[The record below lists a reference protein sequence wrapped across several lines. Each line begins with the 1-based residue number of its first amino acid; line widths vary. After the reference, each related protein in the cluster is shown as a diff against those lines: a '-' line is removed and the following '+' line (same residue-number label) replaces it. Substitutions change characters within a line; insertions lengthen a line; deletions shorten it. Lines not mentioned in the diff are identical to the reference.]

1 MKKLLML
8 GGSLYQ
14 TYAIKEAVR
23 LGYYVITCDYL
34 PSNPGHKYA
43 HEYYN
48 VSTTDKNA
56 VLALAQ
62 KLNVDGVVAYASDPA
77 APTAAYVCE
86 QMGLPTSP
94 YKSVEILSNKDLFR
108 DFLQK
113 NAFNC
118 PKAMGFTTYEEA
130 LAHIDEFKFPVMV
143 KPVDSS
149 GSKGINKMTNKSQ
162 LKAFVEDALH
172 YSRGKRFLIEEF
184 IVKKGHQ
191 ISGDAFSVDGKL
203 IFHCLGNEFY
213 DPNCDKDF
221 APLGECWPFQMD
233 HKYIEDLEEQLQRL
247 MTLLEMKSNAYNV
260 EAIVGEDDK
269 VYLLELGARSGGSL
283 IPQVTEYATG
293 INMVTWVIQ
302 AAAGDSINLSVLNGK
317 REMPIQGFWSNYMVH
332 ANDTGAFQCI
342 EFEENFKKNH
352 LVEWV
357 TDIKAGDPVHK
368 FRDAQDCIGEFIL
381 KYEDM
386 QQMFEVIKNIESY
399 IKVEVIPSI

>member
-1 MKKLLML
+1 MKKILML

-34 PSNPGHKYA
+34 PDNPGHKFA
-43 HEYYN
+43 HEYHN
-48 VSTTDKNA
+48 VSTTDKEA

-62 KLNVDGVVAYASDPA
+62 ELKVNGIVAYASDPA

-86 QMGLPTSP
+86 KLGLPTSP

-113 NAFNC
+113 NHFNC
-118 PKAMGFTTYEEA
+118 PKAMGFTTYEDA
-130 LAHIDEFKFPVMV
+130 LAHIDEFKMPVMV

-149 GSKGINKMTNKSQ
+149 GSKGINKMTDKSQ

-191 ISGDAFSVDGKL
+191 ISGDAFSVDGRL
-203 IFHCLGNEFY
+203 VFHCLGNEFY

-233 HKYIEDLEEQLQRL
+233 HKYIDDLERQLQRL
-247 MTLLEMKSNAYNV
+247 MTLLNMKSNAYNV
-260 EAIVGEDDK
+260 EAIVGEDDN

-283 IPQVTEYATG
+283 IPQVTKYATG
-293 INMVTWVIQ
+293 VDMVTYVVK
-302 AAAGDSINLSVLNGK
+302 AAMGEDCSDLKMV
-317 REMPIQGFWSNYMVH
+317 EPTGFWSNYMVH
-332 ANDTGAFQCI
+332 ANETGLFQSI
-342 EFEENFKKNH
+342 EFDPEFEKNH
-352 LVEWV
+352 LVDWV
-357 TDIKAGDPVHK
+357 TDIKVGDPVHK

-381 KYEDM
+381 KYDSME
-386 QQMFEVIKNIESY
+386 QMFETIKNIEKY
-399 IKVEVIPSI
+399 IFIKVK

>member
-1 MKKLLML
+1 MKKILML

-34 PSNPGHKYA
+34 PDNPGHKFA
-43 HEYYN
+43 HEYHN
-48 VSTTDKNA
+48 VSTTDKEA
-56 VLALAQ
+56 VLALA
-62 KLNVDGVVAYASDPA
+62 KELKVDGIVAYASDPA

-86 QMGLPTSP
+86 KLGLPSSP

-113 NAFNC
+113 NHFNC
-118 PKAMGFTTYEEA
+118 PKAMGFTTYEDA
-130 LAHIDEFKFPVMV
+130 LAHIDEFKMPVMV

-149 GSKGINKMTNKSQ
+149 GSKGINKMTDKSQ

-203 IFHCLGNEFY
+203 VFHCLGNEFY

-233 HKYIEDLEEQLQRL
+233 HKYIDDLEQQLQRL
-247 MTLLEMKSNAYNV
+247 MTLLNMKSNAYNV

-283 IPQVTEYATG
+283 IPQVTKYATG
-293 INMVTWVIQ
+293 VDMVTYVVK
-302 AAAGDSINLSVLNGK
+302 AAMGEDCSDLKMAK
-317 REMPIQGFWSNYMVH
+317 PTGFWSNYMVH
-332 ANDTGAFQCI
+332 ANETGLFQSI
-342 EFEENFKKNH
+342 EFDPEFEKKH
-352 LVEWV
+352 LVDWV
-357 TDIKAGDPVHK
+357 TDIKVGDPVHK

-381 KYEDM
+381 KYDSME
-386 QQMFEVIKNIESY
+386 QMFEVIKNIENY
-399 IKVEVIPSI
+399 IQVKVS